1 MLRSAALVILA
12 LLLLPLTS
20 RAQSAAPDADADA
33 PRAVLPLDLPT
44 PNRYRLASGEPGPAY
59 WQQRADYR
67 IDVTLDPALRRITG
81 RAVITYTNNA
91 PTALTQLWLHLDQN
105 YFAPDSRGSR
115 LQPGGSR
122 WRGAFTEGGFDI
134 SEVALIRDGTR
145 QPAETLITDTR
156 LRITPAEP
164 MPPGETVDIALD
176 FAFTIP
182 EYGADRMGWLDVER
196 GTVFELAQWYP
207 RMVVYDDVHG
217 WNALP
222 YLGQGEFHLEYGTF
236 ELNITVP
243 REMIVAATGTL
254 LNPEE
259 VLTPLQQER
268 LATARQSE
276 ATVSIIAPG
285 EVGTLASRPE
295 GDGPLTWRYQA
306 ENVRDVAWAASEAF
320 IWDAAT
326 FGDGLAMSFYPHEGL
341 GTGTSDG
348 WERSTEYVQ
357 HSIRH
362 HSAMWHPYPYPVA
375 INVAGVVG
383 GMEYPMLVFCS
394 VQARDQGL
402 FGVTDHEFAHQW
414 FPMIVGNDERRHAWM
429 DEGLVTFMNYYSNQ
443 AFYGDGATRNQR
455 VRGAYIADRMEEAI
469 ADQPIATYP
478 DRIPRA
484 GLGFLAYRK
493 PGAGL
498 ILLREY
504 VLGPERFDPAFR
516 AFIDRWAYKH
526 PQPADF
532 FRTMENVAGEDL
544 DWFWQGWFYGTGDL
558 DQAITDVTVEDD
570 VTTVTLRHES
580 DLLLPMT
587 VDLRFG
593 DGTTDRRHIPV
604 EAFFTGPEHIL
615 LLDRTDLVSAEL
627 DPGLLL
633 PDVDRTDN
641 AWQANDATEDGAGQE
656 R

>member
-1 MLRSAALVILA
+1 
-12 LLLLPLTS
+12 
-20 RAQSAAPDADADA
+20 
-33 PRAVLPLDLPT
+33 
-44 PNRYRLASGEPGPAY
+44 
-59 WQQRADYR
+59 
-67 IDVTLDPALRRITG
+67 
-81 RAVITYTNNA
+81 
-91 PTALTQLWLHLDQN
+91 
-105 YFAPDSRGSR
+105 
-115 LQPGGSR
+115 
-122 WRGAFTEGGFDI
+122 
-134 SEVALIRDGTR
+134 
-145 QPAETLITDTR
+145 
-156 LRITPAEP
+156 
-164 MPPGETVDIALD
+164 
-176 FAFTIP
+176 
-182 EYGADRMGWLDVER
+182 MGWLDVER

-222 YLGQGEFHLEYGTF
+222 YLGQGEFYLEYGTF

-243 REMIVAATGTL
+243 RELIVAATGTL

-268 LATARQSE
+268 LASARQSE
-276 ATVSIIAPG
+276 ATLPILAPN
-285 EVGTLASRPE
+285 EVGTPASRPE
-295 GDGPLTWRYQA
+295 GDGPVTWRYRA
-306 ENVRDVAWAASEAF
+306 ENVRDVAWAASQAF

-341 GTGTSDG
+341 GTGATDG

-362 HSAMWHPYPYPVA
+362 HSERWHPYPYPVA

-455 VRGAYIADRMEEAI
+455 VRSAYIADRMEQAI

-504 VLGPERFDPAFR
+504 ILGPERFDPAFR

-532 FRTMENVAGEDL
+532 FRTMESVAGEDL

-558 DQAITDVTVEDD
+558 DQAITDVTVDD
-570 VTTVTLRHES
+570 GVTTVTLRHED

-587 VDLRFG
+587 VDLRFA
-593 DGTTDRRHIPV
+593 DGSTDRRRIPV
-604 EAFFTGPEHIL
+604 EAFFTGPEYIL
-615 LLDRTDLVSAEL
+615 LLDRTDLVRAEL
-627 DPGLLL
+627 DPAILL
-633 PDVDRTDN
+633 PDVDRSDN
-641 AWQANDATEDGAGQE
+641 VWQASDRDSKSPSPKQ
-656 R
+656 